1 MAERTVAIVSKPS
14 NPAAALAAPDLCA
27 FLKKRGYRVIADPE
41 TAVYA
46 PGYKTVERSV
56 IADEHPAFMIVLG
69 GDGTL
74 LAAAR
79 AVAKANIPL
88 LAVNL
93 GSLGFLTEVK
103 LEELYASIEAVEKNG
118 CTRESR
124 SMVRCGVVR
133 RGKEVEHFDALND
146 VVVSKRTIARMAEVD
161 VHVNGEFV
169 ANYKADGVI
178 ISTPTGSTAYSLAAG
193 GPVLEPGVEAII
205 ITPISPHALTNR
217 PLVLRD
223 SSEVKLVVKG
233 TTDDTYLT
241 VDGQTGMPLLEG
253 DQIVCRKS
261 EYRVQL
267 VRLPGRT
274 FFDVLRAK
282 LKWGER

>member
-1 MAERTVAIVSKPS
+1 MPETTVAIVSKPS
-14 NPAAALAAPDLCA
+14 NPAAALAAPELCA
-27 FLKKRGYRVIADPE
+27 YLVKRGYKVVTDPE

-46 PGYKTVERSV
+46 PGYKTVERSALAETGPSFV
-56 IADEHPAFMIVLG
+56 VVLG

-79 AVAKANIPL
+79 AVAKAKVPL

-103 LEELYASIEAVEKNG
+103 LEELYASIEAVEKNQ
-118 CTRESR
+118 CSREAR
-124 SMVRCGVVR
+124 SMIRCTVMR
-133 RGKEVEHFDALND
+133 RDREVEHFDALND
-146 VVVSKRTIARMAEVD
+146 IVVSKRTIARMAEVD
-161 VHVNGEFV
+161 IFANGIFV

-193 GPVLEPGVEAII
+193 GPVLEPNVGAIV

-233 TTDDTYLT
+233 TTDEAYLT
-241 VDGQTGMPLLEG
+241 VDGQCGMPVLEG
-253 DQIVCRKS
+253 DQIICGKS
-261 EYRVQL
+261 DYQVQL
-267 VRLPGRT
+267 LRLPGRT
-274 FFDVLRAK
+274 FFDVLRTK